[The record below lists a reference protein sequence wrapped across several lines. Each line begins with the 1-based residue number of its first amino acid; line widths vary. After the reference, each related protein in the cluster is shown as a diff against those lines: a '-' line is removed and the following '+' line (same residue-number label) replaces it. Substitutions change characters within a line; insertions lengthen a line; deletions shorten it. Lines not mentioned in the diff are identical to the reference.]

1 MIQLNP
7 PGALFQGTL
16 YFRNPVLKQKIRT
29 RGTLFTTL
37 RDFRFHFNGEQ
48 YYYLLGTKISGSCRG
63 ENPIGIHNFFIQEIR
78 EEATLL
84 YYVAFNFRLMDRIP
98 GQTYQ
103 VDGIL
108 TAGEG

>member
-16 YFRNPVLKQKIRT
+16 YFNNPVLKQKIRT

-37 RDFRFHFNGEQ
+37 RDFRFEFDGEQ
-48 YYYLLGTKISGSCRG
+48 YYYLLGTRISGSYRG
-63 ENPIGIHNFFIQEIR
+63 ENRIGIHDFFIQEIR
-78 EEATLL
+78 DRATLL
-84 YYVAFNFRLMDRIP
+84 YYVAFSFNLMDRSP
-98 GQTYQ
+98 GRIYQ

-108 TAGEG
+108 TAGEN